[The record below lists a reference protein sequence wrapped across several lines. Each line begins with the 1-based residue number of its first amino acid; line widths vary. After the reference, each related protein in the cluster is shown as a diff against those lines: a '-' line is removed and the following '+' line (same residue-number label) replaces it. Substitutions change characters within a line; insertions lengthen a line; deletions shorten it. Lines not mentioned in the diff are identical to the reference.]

1 VQKRQALIPFPR
13 TGKRAS
19 LIPFPRTGKRA
30 SLIPFPRTGKRA
42 TPSSLIRELPD
53 TYENTAENSLGMEN
67 FYGGDRPSSRD
78 YETMQAI
85 QNFLRELQIDN

>member
-1 VQKRQALIPFPR
+1 MQKRQALIPFPR

-53 TYENTAENSLGMEN
+53 TYENTAENPLGLN
-67 FYGGDRPSSRD
+67 
-78 YETMQAI
+78 
-85 QNFLRELQIDN
+85 QIINQ

>member
-1 VQKRQALIPFPR
+1 MQKRQALIPFPR

-42 TPSSLIRELPD
+42 TPSSLIRAIPD
-53 TYENTAENSLGMEN
+53 TYNLNQETEDQSSSGAEYPLGLN
-67 FYGGDRPSSRD
+67 PILN
-78 YETMQAI
+78 Q
-85 QNFLRELQIDN
+85 